1 MAEVG
6 AGVKGGSSVRHGR
19 GGRRALRGAMSNDDP
34 RAARLAAAL
43 RANLHRR
50 KAQSRATGDA
60 ATSAPSP
67 DPDAPAP
74 VRSAP
79 DVP

>member
-1 MAEVG
+1 MN
-6 AGVKGGSSVRHGR
+6 K
-19 GGRRALRGAMSNDDP
+19 DDP

-50 KAQSRATGDA
+50 KAQARATGDT

-67 DPDAPAP
+67 GPDAPAP

-79 DVP
+79 DAP